1 MSINNVKDSRT
12 DLNVNSNI
20 NKQKYYLFKDCFY

>member
-1 MSINNVKDSRT
+1 MSINNVKHNRT

-20 NKQKYYLFKDCFY
+20 DKQKYYLFKDYFY